1 VVKADAPR
9 DSILIV
15 DDDPQARCMLSTA
28 LEPERY
34 RLDLVGSGTEA
45 VERVRHGTYSAV
57 LLDIQ
62 LPDLNG
68 LAVLT
73 QVYELDPKLPVVLLS
88 GRTTVETLIGALN
101 LGAFAYLNK
110 PFDLDELR
118 GTMHRA
124 VAARALTAKT
134 DQMEA
139 ALRDSE
145 ERFRSVVESTPDAI
159 VLADHQGT
167 IVSLNKS
174 AQRIFGYL
182 EEEILG
188 RPLTLLMPARYRE
201 AHQKG
206 VERSRA
212 GGGGRLIGKTIE
224 LHGLRKDGSEFPL
237 ELSLATWKTASG
249 TFYSGIIRDITERK
263 LLENR
268 QAAQLAISVVLS
280 EAGSLEEAAPR
291 LLQAICR
298 TMGWEFGAIW
308 LLDPHAQVLRCR
320 TLWHV
325 PSVEI
330 EAFKAETLAVAF
342 PPGVGLPGRV
352 WAGGEP
358 VWIPDVLLDA
368 NFPRE
373 PIAVKAGLHA
383 AFAFPIRGGAG
394 VVGVVECFSREI
406 RQPDNDALQMMA
418 DVGIKIGQFIERKRT
433 EGALRESE
441 ERFRQIAENIRDVFW
456 MTDPGKQ
463 QMVYISPAY
472 EEVWG
477 RTCKSLYAEP
487 RSWLDAIHPED
498 RGRVL
503 EAALTKQAT
512 GEYDEEYRIMQ
523 PDGSVRWVQD
533 RAFPIRDDSGTV
545 YRITGLAEDIT
556 ERKQAQAALRS
567 AYQKIQDILASL
579 PAAVL
584 ILNEKL
590 EVLYANPLAERY
602 FGSAESTLV
611 GHPLSHALP
620 WTAFNW
626 NLLTEAFIAARGRS
640 QTRPPDNEF
649 EIGGRTYQYR
659 LFPVS
664 LSEGEAQQLGIA
676 VWDITEQKLLH
687 EQLIQ
692 TEKLASLGTL
702 VSGMAHE
709 INNPVQGILGM
720 AELIQE
726 ESDPMTIREYA
737 KDITAYSRH
746 VATVVRDFACYARPS
761 ARDEETPID
770 LRERM
775 AEAVKM
781 VRRGHQF
788 GHVEVVTEFHPVP
801 AIQARRTEIDQVFV
815 NLTSNALQA
824 MDGKGRLTLA
834 TRLEGKMVAAWVTDT
849 GCGIP
854 KSLQSKIFDPFFT
867 TKDPGKGTGLGL
879 SVVYKLVTKYG
890 GSIAMESEEGKGTT
904 FIIRFP
910 WQPEQAAHSP
920 QGGTTWN

>member
-1 VVKADAPR
+1 MSVAHRPCEKIPPLTLWRDTVAKADAPR
-9 DSILIV
+9 NSILIV
-15 DDDPQARCMLSTA
+15 DDDPQARRTLSAA
-28 LEPERY
+28 LEPEPY
-34 RLDLVGSGTEA
+34 QLDLVSSGTEA
-45 VERVRHGTYSAV
+45 VERVRHSTYSAV

-68 LAVLT
+68 LTVMT
-73 QVYELDPKLPVVLLS
+73 QLYELDPKLPVVLLS
-88 GRTTVETLIGALN
+88 GQTAAETLIGALN
-101 LGAFAYLNK
+101 LGAFAYVNK

-124 VAARALTAKT
+124 VAARALTAKA

-159 VLADHQGT
+159 ILADHRGM
-167 IVSLNKS
+167 IISLNKS
-174 AQRIFGYL
+174 AQLIFGYL

-206 VERSRA
+206 IERSRA
-212 GGGGRLIGKTIE
+212 GGGSRLIGKTIE

-263 LLENR
+263 QAEAELERLSRRHELILDSAGEGIYGLDLQGNTTFVN
-268 QAAQLAISVVLS
+268 QAAARMLGWEASSLIGQPMHEILHHSKPGGAPYPREECPIYAAFKDGQTYAVDHEVFWRKDGTAFPVEYVSTPLRERGDLVGAVVVFKDIA
-280 EAGSLEEAAPR
+280 ERKQAEEA
-291 LLQAICR
+291 
-298 TMGWEFGAIW
+298 
-308 LLDPHAQVLRCR
+308 LR
-320 TLWHV
+320 
-325 PSVEI
+325 
-330 EAFKAETLAVAF
+330 
-342 PPGVGLPGRV
+342 
-352 WAGGEP
+352 
-358 VWIPDVLLDA
+358 
-368 NFPRE
+368 
-373 PIAVKAGLHA
+373 
-383 AFAFPIRGGAG
+383 
-394 VVGVVECFSREI
+394 
-406 RQPDNDALQMMA
+406 Q
-418 DVGIKIGQFIERKRT
+418 
-433 EGALRESE
+433 SE
-441 ERFRQIAENIRDVFW
+441 ERFRQVTENIKEVFW
-456 MTDPGKQ
+456 MTEPDKNR
-463 QMVYISPAY
+463 MLYVSPAY
-472 EEVWG
+472 EDVWG
-477 RTCKSLYAEP
+477 RTCESLYAEP
-487 RSWLDAIHPED
+487 RSWLDAIHQED
-498 RGRVL
+498 RERVL
-503 EAALTKQAT
+503 EAALTRQGT
-512 GEYDEEYRIMQ
+512 GEYDEEYRIVQ
-523 PDGSVRWVQD
+523 PDGSVRWIQD
-533 RAFPIRDDSGTV
+533 RAFPIRDDSGAV

-579 PAAVL
+579 PAAIL

-602 FGSAESTLV
+602 FGPAESTLV
-611 GHPLSHALP
+611 GYPLSRALP
-620 WTAFNW
+620 WTAFDW
-626 NLLTEAFIAARGRS
+626 NLLTEVFIAARGRG

-649 EIGGRTYQYR
+649 EIGDRIYQYR
-659 LFPVS
+659 LFPVA
-664 LSEGEAQQLGIA
+664 LSESEAQQLGIA
-676 VWDITEQKLLH
+676 IWDITEQKLLN

-726 ESDPMTIREYA
+726 EGDLMKIKEYA
-737 KDITAYSRH
+737 KDITAYSKH

-801 AIQARRTEIDQVFV
+801 AIRARRTEIDQVFV

-824 MDGKGRLTLA
+824 MDGRGRLTLA
-834 TRLEGKMVAAWVTDT
+834 TRLEGRMVAAWVADT

-854 KSLQSKIFDPFFT
+854 KNLQSKIFDPFFT
-867 TKDPGKGTGLGL
+867 TKDPGEGTGLGL

-890 GSIAMESEEGKGTT
+890 GSIAVESEEGKGAT
-904 FIIRFP
+904 FVVRFP
-910 WQPEQAAHSP
+910 WQPEEAAHSP